1 MLRRVLRTASLV
13 PAALTAA
20 GAVAGY
26 LVISRRR
33 TRNEA
38 IQPGPEDGDAAATPE
53 GNNRRRRRPSQ
64 QYVRSAGPHEM
75 TNPPRDGWS
84 EVDEASDESFP
95 ASDPPGRY

>member
-1 MLRRVLRTASLV
+1 MLRRVLKNASLV

-26 LVISRRR
+26 LVVSRSR
-33 TRNEA
+33 TREDV
-38 IQPGPEDGDAAATPE
+38 IRPGPGDGDATAAPE
-53 GNNRRRRRPSQ
+53 DKERRRRRPVQ
-64 QYVRSAGPHEM
+64 QYVRTAGPSEM
-75 TNPPRDGWS
+75 TNPPSDGWN

>member
-33 TRNEA
+33 SRDEA
-38 IQPGPEDGDAAATPE
+38 IQPGPEDGDEAAAPE
-53 GNNRRRRRPSQ
+53 GKKRRRRRPVQ
-64 QYVRSAGPHEM
+64 QYVRTAGTSEM
-75 TNPPRDGWS
+75 KNPPTDGWN